1 MVWWCSLHRR
11 YYLGTG
17 IWLSSMLFNTFI
29 ITHTKYI
36 FTKSLVLTISIW
48 QMYNSFP
55 QLMRRLPGPHQRY
68 IQIWAHTMDFIRDE
82 LEKHKQSW
90 DPSDP
95 RDYIDCFLNEI
106 QVVND
111 TGHRVALLLCC
122 LVKLLCICFS
132 TPTSQLFMMFHCG
145 TSSAWHGVTSTK
157 TSCYMTI

>member
-1 MVWWCSLHRR
+1 
-11 YYLGTG
+11 
-17 IWLSSMLFNTFI
+17 
-29 ITHTKYI
+29 
-36 FTKSLVLTISIW
+36 
-48 QMYNSFP
+48 
-55 QLMRRLPGPHQRY
+55 MRRLPGPHQRY
-68 IQIWAHTMDFIRDE
+68 IQIWAHTKDFIRDE

-132 TPTSQLFMMFHCG
+132 TYVTIIHDVSLWQQFWLAWCDKYKDQLLSVMA
-145 TSSAWHGVTSTK
+145 SALHDYLGPYLQQSTLLFK
-157 TSCYMTI
+157 ERLLKFLVQI